1 MAKKIYV
8 GVNGKARKVK
18 KMYVGAPTKRFN
30 LGSLA
35 EGDTVKVKE
44 GGKLVEFY
52 SAKHQYQTSLNG
64 AGRTLL
70 VRKDCYDKRK
80 WHSSNVSA
88 YASSDID
95 SWLSSTYKNTLDAD
109 IRALIGSTKIRYTP
123 GHGNNTMGTLDRA
136 VFLLSAY
143 ELGQVREYSNNE
155 GEILPIAKTLQIA
168 HLNDAPVDQWTRSP
182 ATNTTGWPVCLRS
195 NGEASR
201 EDCYDALGARPVFTL
216 PTNTLLD
223 SDGVVLGQTG
233 SAGTIQAARK
243 IKRGYI
249 GIGGVARPFWIGEK
263 ELVSYGPITAMSTVR
278 CGHAGG
284 TVGNYALFAGGQD
297 ANTYVAT
304 VDTYNTALT
313 RGSAP
318 NLNEAVWD
326 HAAASVGNYVI
337 FAGGRNDYYQS
348 TATAYNQSLTRSSPS
363 SLSSTKLGLTSAS
376 VGSYALF
383 AGGSRGSGPLK
394 TVDAYN
400 TSLTRSTVTD
410 LSVERQYGAA
420 AGISGYALFSGGRDA
435 GYDDVSSVDAY
446 NASLTRSI
454 VASLSEK
461 KNDHQGATVNGYA
474 IFAGGESSAGL
485 KTVDVFDTSLTRKT
499 ATPLSVGMNN
509 FASAS
514 IDDFAIFAGGSKANG
529 AVNAYSKSLTRTTL
543 TLHSGHANRYAL
555 SGARVGGYALFSG
568 GLIDGTELD
577 SVEAFTAL

>member
-1 MAKKIYV
+1 MAKGVYI

-18 KMYVGAPTKRFN
+18 KMYAG
-30 LGSLA
+30 
-35 EGDTVKVKE
+35 
-44 GGKLVEFY
+44 VE
-52 SAKHQYQTSLNG
+52 
-64 AGRTLL
+64 
-70 VRKDCYDKRK
+70 D
-80 WHSSNVSA
+80 
-88 YASSDID
+88 
-95 SWLSSTYKNTLDAD
+95 
-109 IRALIGSTKIRYTP
+109 RY
-123 GHGNNTMGTLDRA
+123 
-136 VFLLSAY
+136 
-143 ELGQVREYSNNE
+143 
-155 GEILPIAKTLQIA
+155 
-168 HLNDAPVDQWTRSP
+168 
-182 ATNTTGWPVCLRS
+182 
-195 NGEASR
+195 
-201 EDCYDALGARPVFTL
+201 
-216 PTNTLLD
+216 TLLD
-223 SDGVVLGQTG
+223 YIQSSGTQYIDTGFIPNQNTKIEMRVQTTQARACGIAATDQNWGSKAFGIWGNAAAYGSETNSNVALYGANPVTVVLDKNKLYQDGSLLWTAGAQTFQCPSSLTLFALNRNG
-233 SAGTIQAARK
+233 SITEYTAMKLYSCKLYDNGILVRDLKPCRSSGGAVGLYDAVNGAFYGNQDTGNFTAGAETGETVTSPMPRK

-249 GIGGVARPFWIGEK
+249 GIGGVARPFWSGEK
-263 ELVSYGPITAMSTVR
+263 ALVSYGPITAMSTVR
-278 CGHAGG
+278 CSHAGG

-297 ANTYVAT
+297 ANTSVAT
-304 VDTYNTALT
+304 VDTYNASLT
-313 RGSAP
+313 KGTAP
-318 NLNEAVWD
+318 NLNESAWNS
-326 HAAASVGNYVI
+326 AAASVGNYVI

-348 TATAYNQSLTRSSPS
+348 KVTAYNKSLTKSTPS
-363 SLSSTKLGLTSAS
+363 ALSSTKEGLSAAA

-383 AGGSRGSGPLK
+383 AGGSRGSGTLK

-454 VASLSEK
+454 AASLSEK
-461 KNDHQGATVNGYA
+461 KDEHQGATVNGYA

-485 KTVDVFDTSLTRKT
+485 KTVDVFDASLTRKT
-499 ATPLSVGMNN
+499 ATPLSVGMSN

-514 IDDFAIFAGGSKANG
+514 IEDFAVFAGGFKANG